1 MEGLIFAILRYMVNE
16 CSCVISKPRRF
27 SSDRQ
32 DVIGIK
38 HIEELFSLSMF
49 IEFQEIYIHISK
61 DVNFVSI
68 GINCFDYYHLV
79 GCEIVLNYKWD
90 AYRYNLL

>member
-1 MEGLIFAILRYMVNE
+1 MSTVRIPAVKFCKQFVYNYMVNE
-16 CSCVISKPRRF
+16 CCCVISKPRRF
-27 SSDRQ
+27 SNDRQ

-38 HIEELFSLSMF
+38 HILKIFSLSMF

-68 GINCFDYYHLV
+68 GINCFDY
-79 GCEIVLNYKWD
+79 IF
-90 AYRYNLL
+90 

>member
-27 SSDRQ
+27 SGDRQ

-68 GINCFDYYHLV
+68 GINGFDY
-79 GCEIVLNYKWD
+79 II
-90 AYRYNLL
+90 